1 VSKGIKVVKLEKDAY
16 TVSAVAADRKDDI
29 ECQLTDFLGQCWGNP
44 KYRGSVEG
52 LQGLIERFS
61 VHGRSGLTSDQSH
74 YADKA
79 NEIYQFKKG
88 DLRVLYF
95 YASDKSIVICSH
107 GFLKKSQKADK
118 KEVRTA
124 VKLRNSYLDSGTIE
138 FLDQDN
144 C

>member
-1 VSKGIKVVKLEKDAY
+1 LGKSIKVIELEKDVY
-16 TVSAVAADRKDDI
+16 TVAAVASDRKDDI
-29 ECQLTDFLGQCWGNP
+29 ECEVVDFLEQCLENP

-61 VHGRSGLTSDQSH
+61 VHGRAGLTSDQSH
-74 YADKA
+74 HADKE

-118 KEVRTA
+118 KEVRKA
-124 VKLRNSYLDSGTIE
+124 VKLRNAYLEAGTVE
-138 FLDQDN
+138 FLD
-144 C
+144 